1 MAQEQSTFISRDISW
16 LSFNYRVLQEAKDPT
31 VPLLERV
38 KFLAIYSN
46 NLDEFYRVRVAN
58 LRNLIRVGKKTKSY
72 IEYNPEEILTQ
83 VNDIV
88 NSQQEEFSNIFEKQ
102 IKPELAKNG
111 INLISRDSLNE
122 EQSAFV
128 QTYFMEH
135 MLPFVQPVLV
145 IKDMVRPFLNNA
157 ALYLIVELRDKKA
170 TDKNERQN
178 AIVKVPSDHLPRFIE
193 LPAKKQGQHDIIYL
207 DDVVRNRLP
216 WLFPGYDVIGAYS
229 TKLTRDAE
237 LYIDDEFSGN
247 LIQKIKKSLSK
258 RNVGPASRFVY
269 DRKMPM
275 DLMDFIVK
283 AFKLDN
289 FDPVPEGRYHNNMD
303 LFGFP
308 SFDNNNLK
316 NIPLPPLSYTPIEGA
331 NKIFKALSEQE
342 HLLNFP
348 FHSYESVILF
358 FEKAAIDPDV
368 THIKITQYRVAKVS
382 RIMEALMNAV
392 QAGKQVSVFVEIK
405 ARFDEE
411 ANLRWGERLE
421 KAGVKV
427 NYSFPGVKVHAKMA
441 LIRRFEKGAPKLY
454 TYMSTGNF
462 HEDTAKIY
470 SDFGFFTTDERLCNE
485 VARAFS
491 FLETVQ
497 YPQNEFKHL
506 LVGQFNL
513 RDELEAKVDREIAA
527 AKDGKEAKILLK
539 MNSLQD
545 QDFINKLYEAS
556 GAGVQVTLII
566 RGICCLVPQ
575 LKGISENIRAFSIV
589 DRFLEHS
596 RVFIFHNGGDEQVYL
611 SSADWMVRNLDHRIE
626 TCFPIY
632 NPELIQMIKGLM
644 DIQIKDNVKSRILDG
659 DHQNVYHRNDSDMA
673 IRSQLETYYL
683 LKRKLEQG

>member
-1 MAQEQSTFISRDISW
+1 MSEIQSRFIPRDISW

-58 LRNLIRVGKKTKSY
+58 LRNLIRLGKKTKSY
-72 IEYNPEEILTQ
+72 IEYNPEEILTE
-83 VNDIV
+83 VNRIV
-88 NSQQEEFSNIFEKQ
+88 NEQQQEFSEIFQNQ
-102 IKPELAKNG
+102 IKPELGKEG
-111 INLISRDSLNE
+111 INIISRNNLNP
-122 EQSAFV
+122 EQDEFV
-128 QTYFMEH
+128 EAYFMDH

-157 ALYLIVELRDKKA
+157 ALYLTVALRDKMEI
-170 TDKNERQN
+170 DHEVRSY
-178 AIVKVPSDHLPRFIE
+178 AIVKVPSDHLPRFLQ
-193 LPAKKQGQHDIIYL
+193 LPSAPGKHDVIIL
-207 DDVVRNRLP
+207 DDIVRNRLP
-216 WLFPGYDVIGAYS
+216 WLFPGYDVIGSYS

-269 DRKMPM
+269 DRKMPEALIQFM
-275 DLMDFIVK
+275 TAAFQINDFDL
-283 AFKLDN
+283 
-289 FDPVPEGRYHNNMD
+289 VPEGRYHNNMD
-303 LFGFP
+303 FFGFP
-308 SFDNNNLK
+308 TFNKNGLK
-316 NIPLPPLSYTPIEGA
+316 NIPLPPLSYTPLESARSIYDAMKE
-331 NKIFKALSEQE
+331 KE

-348 FHSYESVILF
+348 FHSYESVIRF
-358 FEKAAIDPDV
+358 FEEAATDPAV

-382 RIMEALMNAV
+382 RIMQALMKAV
-392 QAGKQVSVFVEIK
+392 KAGKQVSVFVEIK
-405 ARFDEE
+405 ARFDE
-411 ANLRWGERLE
+411 ANNLKWGERLE
-421 KAGVKV
+421 NAGVKV

-441 LIRRFEKGAPKLY
+441 IVRRIEENGPSLY
-454 TYMSTGNF
+454 AYLSTGNF

-470 SDFGFFTTDERLCNE
+470 SDFGFFTTDERLCSE
-485 VARAFS
+485 VSRAFS

-497 YPQNEFKHL
+497 YPQTEFKHI

-513 RDELEAKVDREIAA
+513 RDELERKVENEIAA
-527 AKDGKEAKILLK
+527 ANAGKEAKILLK

-545 QDFINKLYEAS
+545 RDFIEKLYEAS
-556 GAGVQVTLII
+556 AAGVHITLIV

-575 LKGISENIRAFSIV
+575 VEGLSENIFAYSIV

-596 RVFIFHNGGDEQVYL
+596 RVFYFYNGGEEQVYL

-632 NPELIQMIKGLM
+632 DKGLIEEIKTLM
-644 DIQIKDNVKSRILDG
+644 DIQVRDNVKSRILDG
-659 DHQNVYHRNDSDMA
+659 AHLNTYNRDDSDMA
-673 IRSQLETYYL
+673 VRSQVETYYW
-683 LKRKLEQG
+683 LKRRLDQL

>member
-1 MAQEQSTFISRDISW
+1 MAKEQSTFIPRDISW
-16 LSFNYRVLQEAKDPT
+16 LSFNHRVLQEAKDPT

-58 LRNLIRVGKKTKSY
+58 LRNLIRLGKKTKSY
-72 IEYNPEEILTQ
+72 IEYDPEDILRKVNTI
-83 VNDIV
+83 VND
-88 NSQQEEFSNIFEKQ
+88 QQVEFSRIFEKQ

-111 INLISRDSLNE
+111 INIIARDTLNE

-128 QTYFMEH
+128 ETYFMDH

-157 ALYLIVELRDKKA
+157 ALYLIVELRDKTA
-170 TDKNERQN
+170 DNEDSRQI

-193 LPAKKQGQHDIIYL
+193 LPSKRPGQHDVIFL
-207 DDVVRNRLP
+207 DDIVRNRLP

-258 RNVGPASRFVY
+258 RNVGPASRFIY
-269 DRKMPM
+269 DRKMPIE
-275 DLMDFIVK
+275 LMSFVTE
-283 AFKLDN
+283 AFQLDN

-303 LFGFP
+303 FFSFP
-308 SFDNNNLK
+308 DFNNNNLK

-331 NKIFKALSEQE
+331 SNIFDVISKEE

-348 FHSYESVILF
+348 FHSYESVIQF
-358 FEKAAIDPDV
+358 FEKAAKDPEV

-382 RIMEALMNAV
+382 RIMEALMDAV
-392 QAGKQVSVFVEIK
+392 RAGKQVSVFVEIK

-411 ANLRWGERLE
+411 ANLKWGERLE

-441 LIRRFEKGAPKLY
+441 LVRRYENGNAKLY
-454 TYMSTGNF
+454 TYLSTGNF

-470 SDFGFFTTDERLCNE
+470 SDFGFFTTDDRLCSE
-485 VARAFS
+485 IARAFS

-497 YPQNEFKHL
+497 YPTNEFKHL

-513 RDELEAKVDREIAA
+513 RDELEAKVEREIAA
-527 AKDGKEAKILLK
+527 AIAGKPASILLK

-545 QDFINKLYEAS
+545 QEFINKLYEAS
-556 GAGVQVTLII
+556 NAGVQITLLI
-566 RGICCLVPQ
+566 RGICCLIP
-575 LKGISENIRAFSIV
+575 
-589 DRFLEHS
+589 
-596 RVFIFHNGGDEQVYL
+596 
-611 SSADWMVRNLDHRIE
+611 
-626 TCFPIY
+626 
-632 NPELIQMIKGLM
+632 
-644 DIQIKDNVKSRILDG
+644 QIKF
-659 DHQNVYHRNDSDMA
+659 HRYRRSCHRSAGCHHRLSDRHA
-673 IRSQLETYYL
+673 AAP
-683 LKRKLEQG
+683 